1 MRGQSRVGPVPPPPD
16 PQPRQGGNSGTAHTE
31 FTLHPRVTALHCC
44 RPCCPPGGHSLAPN
58 AAEGDI
64 RSQHPPHPKSQP
76 QRSAPRSQR
85 GGIRRETAIHAQALR
100 GAALLVSETFRT
112 AINPPRAVITPLR
125 GRGRRVPTPRNGR
138 MEPNAAL
145 GQNARSQPLLCRWTN
160 AADPRP
166 ASPPLHPPP
175 RRCPHLRPHPQH
187 AVRAQG
193 GDAVP
198 PSQPPTDGPGATVR
212 PIP

>member
-1 MRGQSRVGPVPPPPD
+1 MGGQSRVGPVPPPLPPD
-16 PQPRQGGNSGTAHTE
+16 PQPRRGGNSGTAHTE

-64 RSQHPPHPKSQP
+64 RSQHPPHPKPQP

-166 ASPPLHPPP
+166 ASSPLHPPP
-175 RRCPHLRPHPQH
+175 RRCPHLRPHPT
-187 AVRAQG
+187 
-193 GDAVP
+193 AVP
-198 PSQPPTDGPGATVR
+198 SVPTRSTL
-212 PIP
+212 